1 MMILKNAYKE
11 LKQENIDNS
20 VKLKREN
27 RLMIEEMMEYITANS
42 IALFEV
48 EILKKDL
55 IGIAMEAEMEKVSL
69 KNKLGVSKK
78 EFCDSLLV
86 DAMKKRPFE
95 VVLWWITRIMI
106 AIAILNTFMFVMLGC
121 PNKFGVVLSVL
132 VYSCVFI
139 GISEFIELKAKGKY
153 GYDKDGKNR
162 TIKIEGIFVLLW
174 IVHSAIISPR
184 FDLRDTY
191 IFQGNGWLVT
201 GVLIVITVLIYL
213 FNNYYWNK
221 QSEKYNWK

>member
-1 MMILKNAYKE
+1 MMILKNVYKE

-106 AIAILNTFMFVMLGC
+106 AIAILNTFMFVTLGC
-121 PNKFGVVLSVL
+121 PDKFGVVLGVL
-132 VYSCVFI
+132 VYACVFI

-153 GYDKDGKNR
+153 GYDKITRR
-162 TIKIEGIFVLLW
+162 TYGNIRLLCRTW
-174 IVHSAIISPR
+174 RKSS
-184 FDLRDTY
+184 
-191 IFQGNGWLVT
+191 
-201 GVLIVITVLIYL
+201 
-213 FNNYYWNK
+213 
-221 QSEKYNWK
+221 SEYRS

>member
-55 IGIAMEAEMEKVSL
+55 IGIAMEAELENVSL

-78 EFCDSLLV
+78 EFCDSLLT

-95 VVLWWITRIMI
+95 VLIWWITRIMI
-106 AIAILNTFMFVMLGC
+106 AIAVLNTFMFVMLGC
-121 PNKFGVVLSVL
+121 PNKFGVILSVL